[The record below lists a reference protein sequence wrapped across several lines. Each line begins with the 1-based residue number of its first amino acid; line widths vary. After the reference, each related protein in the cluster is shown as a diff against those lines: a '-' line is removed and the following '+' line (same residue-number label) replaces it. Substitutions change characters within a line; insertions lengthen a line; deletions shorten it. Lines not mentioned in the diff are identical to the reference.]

1 MTSSQENKNF
11 QRKPI
16 DLVKQFY
23 DQDIDHKAL
32 EKALTQRKNTAKG
45 FTNFSLEPYT
55 GEFGDAQKKHLL
67 NRTMVGYCHR
77 HHKDLNGLSLEES
90 IDLIFREDEF
100 KEPTN
105 IYYWEKNAQQYKE
118 RYESDDVGKNEP
130 FIHRAYKRLRPT
142 FEEQFGGERSNA
154 INWSIYDGFYNQKTS
169 IHWKLFFFLHNLVP
183 TQSFNLLGHKG
194 AYNYFK
200 LLFNSCFGSYKEF
213 IYNVTIDASMLSY
226 LNLYLSQKET
236 PDENYAREVQELFT
250 VGKRPFS
257 KFTEKDVREV
267 ARALVGWTHNYDEI
281 VYGEGSD
288 NIAVFQPWNH
298 DTGDKFFSSFY
309 GNKVIR
315 GREGESGAGELQEV
329 VDMFFETDEN
339 AIYIA
344 RRLYQFFVY
353 PALTE
358 EIENKIIK
366 PLAKIY
372 KDNNYSLVEPLN
384 VLLKSQHFFENQI
397 ENSLIKSPIDFSM
410 SIIKEIDLIND
421 GVLHHWDGTEQR
433 YSLFE
438 PDYFG
443 EMEKDPSF
451 FKYRLTQ
458 TLNWYYG
465 KELGL
470 FISDPPS
477 VSGWPAFYQEPVFDL
492 FWINSSTLSRRINL
506 INDYLRWGAWLDVF
520 IGDKGIQKRY
530 NLINYLKTY
539 ENPSSISSF
548 IDELIFRFLGGVAS
562 DNTKDKIHQALL
574 GDINE
579 IHWSEEINNI
589 INAPMES
596 KGSYR
601 NIEWR
606 LGNAFEV
613 LGTAGEFHLF

>member
-1 MTSSQENKNF
+1 M
-11 QRKPI
+11 
-16 DLVKQFY
+16 
-23 DQDIDHKAL
+23 
-32 EKALTQRKNTAKG
+32 
-45 FTNFSLEPYT
+45 
-55 GEFGDAQKKHLL
+55 
-67 NRTMVGYCHR
+67 
-77 HHKDLNGLSLEES
+77 
-90 IDLIFREDEF
+90 
-100 KEPTN
+100 
-105 IYYWEKNAQQYKE
+105 
-118 RYESDDVGKNEP
+118 
-130 FIHRAYKRLRPT
+130 
-142 FEEQFGGERSNA
+142 
-154 INWSIYDGFYNQKTS
+154 
-169 IHWKLFFFLHNLVP
+169 
-183 TQSFNLLGHKG
+183 LGHKG

-298 DTGDKFFSSFY
+298 DTGDKYFSSFY

-315 GREGESGAGELQEV
+315 GREGESGEEELQEV
-329 VDMFFETDEN
+329 VDMFFGTDEN

-372 KDNNYSLVEPLN
+372 KENNYSLVEPLN

-421 GVLHHWDGTEQR
+421 GVLHHWDGSEQR

-520 IGDKGIQKRY
+520 IGEKGIQKRY

-548 IDELIFRFLGGVAS
+548 IDEFIFRFLGGEAS
-562 DNTKDKIHQALL
+562 ENTKDKIHQALL

-613 LGTAGEFHLF
+613 LGATGEFHLY